1 VGKGCVEDKRVIVET
16 TIIPQLSSPHSLFTT
31 TSVLLAGTLLQVAEQ
46 VIEAVVVVVCIA
58 LSRVCS
64 FADIPVTNT
73 VTTSTSQ
80 SVTASAKPTVCKL
93 CLGSFVVKGDYIDRL
108 YGSRGCNA
116 VSVSSYDDMA
126 SCVSLC
132 LAMMRDKVSITCWR
146 VWCGIVV
153 QGKSKADSSNEITYC
168 EQQIIMTLKR
178 NYYYHTRPLIN

>member
-1 VGKGCVEDKRVIVET
+1 M
-16 TIIPQLSSPHSLFTT
+16 
-31 TSVLLAGTLLQVAEQ
+31 
-46 VIEAVVVVVCIA
+46 IEAAVLVVCIA
-58 LSRVCS
+58 LSLVCS
-64 FADIPVTNT
+64 FADILVTNT

-93 CLGSFVVKGDYIDRL
+93 CLGSFVAKGDYIDRL

-132 LAMMRDKVSITCWR
+132 LVMMRDKVAITCWR

-153 QGKSKADSSNEITYC
+153 RGKSEANSSNESTC
-168 EQQIIMTLKR
+168 REQQNIATLNRITVNIYMHRGTEAQSSKFFNDCNPVTSSFKSFKTGTLR
-178 NYYYHTRPLIN
+178 T